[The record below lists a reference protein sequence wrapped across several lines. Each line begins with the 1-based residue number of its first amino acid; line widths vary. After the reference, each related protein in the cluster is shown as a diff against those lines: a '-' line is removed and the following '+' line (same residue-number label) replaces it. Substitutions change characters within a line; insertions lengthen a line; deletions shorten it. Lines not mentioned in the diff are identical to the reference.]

1 MRLAVVNLTSGR
13 LSGGYKKYLEQMLPL
28 LHGSQL
34 VSTLDILSPDGVDVP
49 AGSADSYW
57 SWPEKD
63 RMTGHQALK
72 TELARSRPDVVFMPT
87 ARFVNTGYPSV
98 VMVRNMEPL
107 VAPFTGNSARDGL
120 RNIVRRLAA
129 RSSCRHATRV
139 IAVSPF
145 VRDFLVER
153 WRVPPGR
160 VGVVAHGVETALH
173 PSYWIRPASVSPTSE
188 RPIIFAAGSIRPARG
203 LEDLLD
209 ALAILRAQGLEPT
222 VVIAGDVSGDG
233 QRYRKKLE
241 STIAANG
248 NNGSVVWAGLLS
260 SKEMAW
266 CYGNCSAFVMT
277 SRVEACPNTA
287 LEALAY
293 GAGCIATTNRPMP
306 ETFGN
311 VARYYE
317 PGDSTILADQIASV
331 LRMRNAD
338 RTMLAQRAVA
348 RARTFTWEAAAR
360 HTIDQLR
367 LAVNEGR
374 PGSKPAS

>member
-1 MRLAVVNLTSGR
+1 VRLAVVNLTSGR
-13 LSGGYKKYLEQMLPL
+13 LSGGYMKYLERMLPL
-28 LHGSQL
+28 LHGSPL
-34 VSTLDILSPDGVDVP
+34 VSTLDVLSPDGVDVP

-57 SWPEKD
+57 FWPEKD
-63 RMTGHQALK
+63 RMTGHHALK
-72 TELARSRPDVVFMPT
+72 TELARRRPDVVFMPT
-87 ARFVNTGYPSV
+87 ARLVNTGHPSV

-107 VAPFTGNSARDGL
+107 VAPLTGNSARDGL

-129 RSSCRHATRV
+129 RSGCRHATRV

-153 WRVPPGR
+153 WHVPTGR

-173 PSYWIRPASVSPTSE
+173 RSCWIRPASVSPTSE

-209 ALAILRAQGLEPT
+209 ALAILRVQALEAT

-233 QRYRKKLE
+233 QQYRKTLE
-241 STIAANG
+241 RAIHANG
-248 NNGSVVWAGLLS
+248 NNGSVVWTGSLS
-260 SKEMAW
+260 SREMAW

-293 GAGCIATTNRPMP
+293 GALSIATTNRPMP
-306 ETFGN
+306 ETFGD

-317 PGDSTILADQIASV
+317 AGDPKMLADQIASA
-331 LRMRNAD
+331 LSMRDAE
-338 RTMLAQRAVA
+338 RTALVQRAVA
-348 RARTFTWEAAAR
+348 RAGTFTWETAAR
-360 HTIDQLR
+360 NTIDQLA
-367 LAVNEGR
+367 LAVKQAR
-374 PGSKPAS
+374 PV